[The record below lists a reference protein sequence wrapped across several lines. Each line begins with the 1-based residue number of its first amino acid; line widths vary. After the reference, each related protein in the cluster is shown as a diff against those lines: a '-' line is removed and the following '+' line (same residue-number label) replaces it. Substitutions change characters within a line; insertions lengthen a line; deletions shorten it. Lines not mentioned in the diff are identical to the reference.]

1 MPNRKAE
8 PFVQTVLREMT
19 LKSGFTLAPNEW
31 AGTMFPEQPLEPPP
45 VSRPG
50 DVAHHNFLA
59 ISEVSSLAKCDL
71 TEG

>member
-1 MPNRKAE
+1 
-8 PFVQTVLREMT
+8 MT

-31 AGTMFPEQPLEPPP
+31 SGTMFPEQPLEPPP

-50 DVAHHNFLA
+50 DVAQHNFLA
-59 ISEVSSLAKCDL
+59 TSEVSSLAKCDL